1 MSNQKPEQPG
11 FLNNIGLRPSKIC
24 AQADAA
30 LYPDFLPAD
39 LADELQ
45 RAIRHQVDWQQHR
58 VFLFGQWRDCPRLSA
73 WHGDAGA
80 GYAYSGQALE
90 PQPWIAPLTT
100 IRNRLQQVLGL
111 DFNSVLL
118 NRYRDGNDA
127 MGWHS
132 DNESSL
138 GPEPVIA
145 SISLG
150 ATRKFS
156 LRTRSKSRQYHH
168 LDLSHASLLVMAGRC
183 QHDWQHQLPRTRRA
197 VGERINLTFRR
208 IRG

>member
-1 MSNQKPEQPG
+1 MSNPEPEKSA
-11 FLNNIGLRPSKIC
+11 FLNRIGLRPSCIWE
-24 AQADAA
+24 QADAA
-30 LYPDFLPAD
+30 LFADFLPAD
-39 LADELQ
+39 MADELQ
-45 RAIRHQVDWQQHR
+45 REILQQVDWQQHR

-80 GYAYSGQALE
+80 RYAYTGQALE
-90 PQPWIAPLTT
+90 PRPWIAPLTA
-100 IRNRLQQVLGL
+100 IRIRLQQALGL

-118 NRYRDGNDA
+118 NRYRDGDDA

-132 DNESSL
+132 DNEPSL

-156 LRTRSKSRQYHH
+156 LRTRSKPRQYHH
-168 LDLSHASLLVMAGRC
+168 LDLSHASLLLMAGRC

-197 VGERINLTFRR
+197 VGQRINLTFRR